1 MRTIAAVAG
10 EEDQEPSA
18 PAEWPDVAA
27 LALGVLLVLSCTTV
41 ILASGGVASEEYQL
55 RWVFLWSDLALLGAG
70 ALGWARAR
78 QVVRDRQGHWCA
90 LAGAAVGVS
99 FLPALVANPSDRG
112 VLAVLRWFAAMGVA
126 ALVPGLTKLG
136 LRLVVSTAGLV
147 TGVQVVVA
155 LLERSQ
161 EAPIGLGRL
170 GEPSAYLIGGR
181 YASTGLTVHPYVL
194 AAWCCLA
201 AAVLVAW
208 VARTR
213 RRGPG
218 PVVAAAVPFAGVG
231 LTMSRSGV
239 LAAAA
244 VLACLLVLA
253 VRDRR
258 LLGLFAA
265 SAAATALGFVLNLS
279 GWAARAG
286 DGQGGAAV
294 SDVATGR
301 GALLEQAGRLFADH
315 ALLGVGPGRY
325 VLALS
330 ERAELVAL
338 SAQTPRPVHLTPF
351 LLLVEGGL
359 VMVPALLLLAWAVGR
374 SAFRGGLTAAM
385 VVLGAAPFLLLD
397 HLYWSY
403 PQGLLLAGLWLGSL
417 DCFSRSRRVPG
428 ADPGDAPA
436 GPRSAGPPPALD
448 AR

>member
-1 MRTIAAVAG
+1 MRTIATVAG
-10 EEDQEPSA
+10 EENLEPSA
-18 PAEWPDVAA
+18 PADKPDVAA
-27 LALGVLLVLSCTTV
+27 LALSLLLVLSCTTV
-41 ILASGGVASEEYQL
+41 ILASGGVASREYQL
-55 RWVFLWSDLALLGAG
+55 RWVFLWSDLALLAAG

-78 QVVRDRQGHWCA
+78 QVVRDRKGHWCA
-90 LAGAAVGVS
+90 LAGAAVGLS

-112 VLAVLRWFAAMGVA
+112 VLAVLRWFAAVGVA

-147 TGVQVVVA
+147 TGLQVVVA

-161 EAPIGLGRL
+161 EGPVGLERL
-170 GEPSAYLIGGR
+170 GEPTAYLIGGR

-213 RRGPG
+213 PRGPG
-218 PVVAAAVPFAGVG
+218 PMVAAAVPFAGVG

-239 LAAAA
+239 LAIAA
-244 VLACLLVLA
+244 VLACLVLLA
-253 VRDRR
+253 VRHRH
-258 LLGLFAA
+258 LLALLAA
-265 SAAATALGFVLNLS
+265 SAGATALGFLLNLS
-279 GWAARAG
+279 GWVARAG
-286 DGQGGAAV
+286 DGQGTAAV
-294 SDVATGR
+294 TDVATGR

-315 ALLGVGPGRY
+315 ALVGVGPGRY

-338 SAQTPRPVHLTPF
+338 STQTPRPVHLTPF

-359 VMVPALLLLAWAVGR
+359 VMVPALAFLAWAVGR
-374 SAFRGGLTAAM
+374 SALRGGLTA
-385 VVLGAAPFLLLD
+385 VVVVAGAAPFLLLD

-417 DCFSRSRRVPG
+417 DCFSRSRAAPDAET
-428 ADPGDAPA
+428 ADTPA
-436 GPRSAGPPPALD
+436 EPRSAGSPPALD